1 MTESAVFLIFYAAIH
16 SLFRRNV
23 IAGSLDLN
31 QLEAEDLLALSSRPG
46 DLRLRKPDRVSH
58 MRRAAKLSSHLLS
71 SHLLSSHSPFSR
83 ISSPK
88 LAATLIAAVLTLPFA
103 SAARADIQ
111 INIDKATQHM
121 TVAVDGAQRYDW
133 PVSTGRPGY
142 DTPTGE
148 FKPNRMDADHFSQEW
163 DNAPMP
169 HAIFIDLKGH
179 AIHGFFDVK
188 HLGLPVSHGC
198 IRLSP
203 DHAATLFDLVKQQ
216 GMANTKVA
224 IAGRTPGGDNGPVAR
239 SRLPANE
246 TAYSGQAQQPV
257 QVAPDG
263 GQQGYGQQPYQQQY
277 GQQQYGQQQY
287 GQQQPYGTQQMY
299 GQQVYAPPPRPA
311 YVQRGFPPQPP
322 PPAYYGGQGY
332 YQPQPNYGYR
342 QW

>member
-1 MTESAVFLIFYAAIH
+1 MF
-16 SLFRRNV
+16 
-23 IAGSLDLN
+23 
-31 QLEAEDLLALSSRPG
+31 
-46 DLRLRKPDRVSH
+46 
-58 MRRAAKLSSHLLS
+58 SSHLRFWHLS
-71 SHLLSSHSPFSR
+71 
-83 ISSPK
+83 
-88 LAATLIAAVLTLPFA
+88 AAVFVTAYLALAVPFA
-103 SAARADIQ
+103 TAARADIL
-111 INIDKATQHM
+111 INIDKSSQHM

-142 DTPTGE
+142 DTPSGD

-216 GMANTKVA
+216 GMANTKVV
-224 IAGRTPGGDNGPVAR
+224 IAGRTPAGDNGPVAR
-239 SRLPANE
+239 SHLPMNE
-246 TAYSGQAQQPV
+246 TAYSAQQPMPI
-257 QVAPDG
+257 APNG
-263 GQQGYGQQPYQQQY
+263 QGYGQQGYDQQGYDRQGYGQPQGYDQQAYGQRPTY
-277 GQQQYGQQQY
+277 GQQIY
-287 GQQQPYGTQQMY
+287 P
-299 GQQVYAPPPRPA
+299 APPRPA

-322 PPAYYGGQGY
+322 PVYGQPYANQGY
-332 YQPQPNYGYR
+332 YQQPQPYYGQPYYR

>member
-1 MTESAVFLIFYAAIH
+1 MRSGTAVC
-16 SLFRRNV
+16 
-23 IAGSLDLN
+23 
-31 QLEAEDLLALSSRPG
+31 SSRTFCSRHY
-46 DLRLRKPDRVSH
+46 LWHLS
-58 MRRAAKLSSHLLS
+58 AAA
-71 SHLLSSHSPFSR
+71 F
-83 ISSPK
+83 
-88 LAATLIAAVLTLPFA
+88 AAVLTIPFA

-111 INIDKATQHM
+111 INIDKSSQHM
-121 TVAVDGAQRYDW
+121 TVAVDGSQRYDW

-142 DTPTGE
+142 DTPSGE

-179 AIHGFFDVK
+179 AIHGFLDVK

-224 IAGRTPGGDNGPVAR
+224 IVGRTPHGDNAPVAR
-239 SRLPANE
+239 SRLPMNE
-246 TAYSGQAQQPV
+246 TAYSGQQPQQI
-257 QVAPDG
+257 APDG
-263 GQQGYGQQPYQQQY
+263 GQQGYGQQQGYSQQQGYGQQPYQQQY
-277 GQQQYGQQQY
+277 GQQQSYGQPQVYGQQQ
-287 GQQQPYGTQQMY
+287 
-299 GQQVYAPPPRPA
+299 VYDPPRPA

-322 PPAYYGGQGY
+322 PPAYYGNQGYYQQQQPYNGQGY
-332 YQPQPNYGYR
+332 YR

>member
-1 MTESAVFLIFYAAIH
+1 MRSGTAVCSSRTLRSRHYFWHLSAAVF
-16 SLFRRNV
+16 
-23 IAGSLDLN
+23 
-31 QLEAEDLLALSSRPG
+31 
-46 DLRLRKPDRVSH
+46 
-58 MRRAAKLSSHLLS
+58 
-71 SHLLSSHSPFSR
+71 
-83 ISSPK
+83 
-88 LAATLIAAVLTLPFA
+88 AAVLTIPFA

-121 TVAVDGAQRYDW
+121 TVAVDGSQRYDW

-203 DHAATLFDLVKQQ
+203 DHAATLFDLVKKE
-216 GMANTKVA
+216 GMANTRVA

-239 SRLPANE
+239 SRLPVNE
-246 TAYSGQAQQPV
+246 TAYSGQPQQI
-257 QVAPDG
+257 APDNG
-263 GQQGYGQQPYQQQY
+263 QQGYSQQGYNQQQGYSQQQGYGQQPQQQY
-277 GQQQYGQQQY
+277 GQQDYGSQR
-287 GQQQPYGTQQMY
+287 TY
-299 GQQVYAPPPRPA
+299 GQQVYAPPRPA
-311 YVQRGFPPQPP
+311 YVQPGGFPPQPP
-322 PPAYYGGQGY
+322 PPGYYGNQGYYQQQQPYNGQGY
-332 YQPQPNYGYR
+332 YR

>member
-1 MTESAVFLIFYAAIH
+1 MMGGCITAGKSMRSATIRF
-16 SLFRRNV
+16 
-23 IAGSLDLN
+23 
-31 QLEAEDLLALSSRPG
+31 
-46 DLRLRKPDRVSH
+46 
-58 MRRAAKLSSHLLS
+58 
-71 SHLLSSHSPFSR
+71 
-83 ISSPK
+83 SPK
-88 LAATLIAAVLTLPFA
+88 LSATLFAAALTIPFA
-103 SAARADIQ
+103 SAARADIL
-111 INIDKATQHM
+111 INIDKSSQHM
-121 TVAVDGAQRYDW
+121 TVAVDGTQRYDW

-142 DTPTGE
+142 DTPDGD

-216 GMANTKVA
+216 TMANTKVV

-239 SRLPANE
+239 SHLPVNE
-246 TAYSGQAQQPV
+246 TAYSPQPAPGGAPMAI
-257 QVAPDG
+257 APDDSRQAYDQQSY
-263 GQQGYGQQPYQQQY
+263 GQQSYGQQSYGQQP
-277 GQQQYGQQQY
+277 
-287 GQQQPYGTQQMY
+287 QQMY
-299 GQQVYAPPPRPA
+299 GQQVYPPPPPRPPA

-322 PPAYYGGQGY
+322 PPSYYGQGY
-332 YQPQPNYGYR
+332 YGQQQPYYGPTYR

>member
-1 MTESAVFLIFYAAIH
+1 MTESAVFISFSASIH

-23 IAGSLDLN
+23 IARGLDLN
-31 QLEAEDLLALSSRPG
+31 QIGAEA
-46 DLRLRKPDRVSH
+46 LRVMGGRITSGKF
-58 MRRAAKLSSHLLS
+58 MRFATIRFSAKLS
-71 SHLLSSHSPFSR
+71 
-83 ISSPK
+83 
-88 LAATLIAAVLTLPFA
+88 ATLFAAALTLPFA
-103 SAARADIQ
+103 SAARADIL
-111 INIDKATQHM
+111 INIDKSSQHM
-121 TVAVDGAQRYDW
+121 TVAVDGTQRYDW

-142 DTPTGE
+142 DTPDGD

-216 GMANTKVA
+216 TMANTKVV
-224 IAGRTPGGDNGPVAR
+224 ITGRTPNGDNGPVAR
-239 SRLPANE
+239 SHLPVNE
-246 TAYSGQAQQPV
+246 TAYAPQGGAPMSI
-257 QVAPDG
+257 APDG
-263 GQQGYGQQPYQQQY
+263 SQQGYDQQSY
-277 GQQQYGQQQY
+277 GQQNQPAYGQQN
-287 GQQQPYGTQQMY
+287 TQQMY
-299 GQQVYAPPPRPA
+299 GQQVYPPPPRPPA

-322 PPAYYGGQGY
+322 PPGYYGQGY
-332 YQPQPNYGYR
+332 SNQGYYGQYQQPSYGPTYR

>member
-1 MTESAVFLIFYAAIH
+1 M
-16 SLFRRNV
+16 
-23 IAGSLDLN
+23 
-31 QLEAEDLLALSSRPG
+31 
-46 DLRLRKPDRVSH
+46 
-58 MRRAAKLSSHLLS
+58 
-71 SHLLSSHSPFSR
+71 
-83 ISSPK
+83 
-88 LAATLIAAVLTLPFA
+88 LTIPFA

-121 TVAVDGAQRYDW
+121 TVAVDGTQRYDW

-203 DHAATLFDLVKQQ
+203 DHAATLFDLVKKE

-239 SRLPANE
+239 SRLPVNE
-246 TAYSGQAQQPV
+246 TAYSGQQQPM
-257 QVAPDG
+257 QVAPNA
-263 GQQGYGQQPYQQQY
+263 GQQGYGQQQGYSQPQGYSQQPQQQY
-277 GQQQYGQQQY
+277 GQQDYGS
-287 GQQQPYGTQQMY
+287 QQMY
-299 GQQVYAPPPRPA
+299 GQQVYAPPRPA

-322 PPAYYGGQGY
+322 PPAYYGNQGY
-332 YQPQPNYGYR
+332 YQQQQPYNGQSYR